1 MDDYQTWAPSQ
12 LICKWKCMEIC
23 KSKKG
28 HDYAALL
35 AYTTL
40 RSLLN
45 TYKTFSFAY
54 EELTVH
60 TDLLILYLL
69 SF

>member
-1 MDDYQTWAPSQ
+1 
-12 LICKWKCMEIC
+12 MEIC

-28 HDYAALL
+28 YDYGALL
-35 AYTTL
+35 AHTTL
-40 RSLLN
+40 CSLLN
-45 TYKTFSFAY
+45 TYKTLSFVY

-69 SF
+69 SFYHVVFKG